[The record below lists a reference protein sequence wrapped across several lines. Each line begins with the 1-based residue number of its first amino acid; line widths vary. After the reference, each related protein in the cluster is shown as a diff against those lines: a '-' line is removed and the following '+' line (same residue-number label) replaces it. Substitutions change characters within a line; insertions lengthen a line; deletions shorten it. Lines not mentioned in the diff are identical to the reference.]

1 MAQQQREIL
10 ALRQRVAG
18 EGSAEDG
25 ALSEA
30 AALRE
35 ENMALE
41 QKLSQA
47 LEDKALVGGQIR
59 QLEAQ
64 LRAQERAGGGGGGGE
79 AGAAE
84 PEDTPT
90 AEHTLRKRVRSEQA
104 EGHDCLAGLRVT
116 QADVAELA
124 FVWGMDVT
132 RHGHLLWI
140 PQRLENC
147 YYICRIH

>member
-90 AEHTLRKRVRSEQA
+90 AEHTLRKRVRNEQA